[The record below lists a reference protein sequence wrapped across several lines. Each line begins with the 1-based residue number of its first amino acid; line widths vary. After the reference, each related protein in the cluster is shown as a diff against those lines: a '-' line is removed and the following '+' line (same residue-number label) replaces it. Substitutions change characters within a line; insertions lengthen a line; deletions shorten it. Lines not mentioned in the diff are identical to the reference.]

1 MMAGDERPLVPAPA
15 RTGSEGVMAGNR
27 VFRLWL
33 MDQLRTNENNRWDA
47 GVRQTIEDTLRGHF
61 QKVLAS
67 QLCAFGRIEIAW
79 EGIGFLRAQHG
90 YADTDIVLHFLDS
103 VRESI
108 LRNRFSVNLKSGS
121 GHSGATQLT
130 PEGMLSEIHVWENE
144 NGTDARLGKLIG
156 NLAFHE
162 AMHNKLDADPRF
174 PGDIHALHAKQAGG
188 LSEPVISSN
197 SDLKAD
203 ELLRMAPAMARVIPQ
218 F

>member
-1 MMAGDERPLVPAPA
+1 MGHDAGNAAMRA
-15 RTGSEGVMAGNR
+15 RTVWEAAMAGNK

-33 MDQLRTNENNRWDA
+33 MDQLRINENGRWDA
-47 GVRQTIEDTLRGHF
+47 GVRKTIEDTLRGHF
-61 QKVLAS
+61 QKVLAN
-67 QLCAFGRIEIAW
+67 QQCAFGKIEITW
-79 EGIGFLRAQHG
+79 EGIGFLRAQNG
-90 YADTDIVLHFLDS
+90 YADTDIVLHFLDN

-108 LRNRFSVNLKSGS
+108 LRNRFNVSLKSGS

-174 PGDIHALHAKQAGG
+174 PGDIHALHSKQAWG
-188 LSEPVISSN
+188 LSEPVIGSK
-197 SDLKAD
+197 SDLTPD
-203 ELLRMAPAMARVIPQ
+203 EVFKMAPAMARVIPQ

>member
-1 MMAGDERPLVPAPA
+1 
-15 RTGSEGVMAGNR
+15 
-27 VFRLWL
+27 
-33 MDQLRTNENNRWDA
+33 MDQLRTNENGRWDA

-67 QLCAFGRIEIAW
+67 QLCAFGKIEITW
-79 EGIGFLRAQHG
+79 EGIGFLRAHNG

-108 LRNRFSVNLKSGS
+108 LRNRFNVKLKSGS

-130 PEGMLSEIHVWENE
+130 PEGMLSEIHVWEGE
-144 NGTDARLGKLIG
+144 NGTEFRLGKLIG

-174 PGDIHALHAKQAGG
+174 PGDIHALHSKDVGG
-188 LSEPVISSN
+188 LSEPVVSAKSE
-197 SDLKAD
+197 LKPD
-203 ELLRMAPAMARVIPQ
+203 EVLKMAPAMARVIPQ

>member
-1 MMAGDERPLVPAPA
+1 
-15 RTGSEGVMAGNR
+15 MAGNK

-33 MDQLRTNENNRWDA
+33 MDQLRTNENGRWDA

-67 QLCAFGRIEIAW
+67 QLCAFGKIEITW
-79 EGIGFLRAQHG
+79 EGIGFLRAHNG
-90 YADTDIVLHFLDS
+90 YADTDIVLHFLDN

-108 LRNRFSVNLKSGS
+108 LRNRFGVKLKSGS

-130 PEGMLSEIHVWENE
+130 PEGMLSEIHVWEGE
-144 NGTDARLGKLIG
+144 NGTEFRLGKLIG

-174 PGDIHALHAKQAGG
+174 PGDIHALHSKDVGG
-188 LSEPVISSN
+188 LSEPVVSAKSE
-197 SDLKAD
+197 LKPD
-203 ELLRMAPAMARVIPQ
+203 EVLKMAPAMARVIPQ

>member
-1 MMAGDERPLVPAPA
+1 MRHDAGNSAMRARTVWEAAMAG
-15 RTGSEGVMAGNR
+15 TK

-67 QLCAFGRIEIAW
+67 QLCAFGKIEITW
-79 EGIGFLRAQHG
+79 EGTAFLRAQHG

-108 LRNRFSVNLKSGS
+108 LRNRFNVSLKSGS

-174 PGDIHALHAKQAGG
+174 PGDIHAFHSSPTGG
-188 LSEPVISSN
+188 LSEPVISSK
-197 SDLKAD
+197 SDLKPD
-203 ELLRMAPAMARVIPQ
+203 EVFKMAPAMARVIPQ

>member
-1 MMAGDERPLVPAPA
+1 MMPGNTNVRESSAASEAAMAGKK
-15 RTGSEGVMAGNR
+15 

-47 GVRQTIEDTLRGHF
+47 SVRQTIEDTLRDHF

-67 QLCAFGRIEIAW
+67 QLCAFGKLEITW
-79 EGIGFLRAQHG
+79 EGIAFLRAKHG
-90 YADTDIVLHFLDS
+90 YEDTDIVLHFLDN

-108 LRNRFSVNLKSGS
+108 LRNRFGVKLRSGS

-162 AMHNKLDADPRF
+162 AMHNKL
-174 PGDIHALHAKQAGG
+174 QAGNELHKDGG
-188 LSEPVISSN
+188 LAADKNWPEDTLNDTNIRKMRGALETTVIQDTQYLS
-197 SDLKAD
+197 LQY
-203 ELLRMAPAMARVIPQ
+203 P
-218 F
+218 

>member
-1 MMAGDERPLVPAPA
+1 MGHDAGKSAMRVRTVWEAAMAG
-15 RTGSEGVMAGNR
+15 TK

-67 QLCAFGRIEIAW
+67 QLCAFGKIEITW
-79 EGIGFLRAQHG
+79 EGTAFLRAQHG

-108 LRNRFSVNLKSGS
+108 LRNRFNVGLKSGS

-174 PGDIHALHAKQAGG
+174 PGDIHAFHSSPAGG
-188 LSEPVISSN
+188 LSEPVISSK
-197 SDLKAD
+197 SDLRPD
-203 ELLRMAPAMARVIPQ
+203 EVFKMAPAMARVIPQ